1 MEGDKSLYDANNTIL
16 RELRESEE
24 AAAGYVRRDASL
36 SKEIVF
42 VAACNESAVDSV
54 EVYGSLHI
62 HSKCQCVE
70 ANV

>member
-1 MEGDKSLYDANNTIL
+1 
-16 RELRESEE
+16 LRESEE

-70 ANV
+70 ADV